1 REVIDEMFEAQ
12 ESTPWYR
19 SLAGLVFASI
29 LLPPIGLVLLW
40 TRRGEAMGTKFL
52 GTLCIV
58 ALGGGYFYLYSYWRA
73 GSHEAQYAALEATCR
88 FGVCL
93 VRHCR

>member
-1 REVIDEMFEAQ
+1 MFEAQ

-40 TRRGEAMGTKFL
+40 TRRGEAMGTKILAMTLPVLFVSWEALL
-52 GTLCIV
+52 GPSRRHL
-58 ALGGGYFYLYSYWRA
+58 RA
-73 GSHEAQYAALEATCR
+73 EVVFPA
-88 FGVCL
+88 
-93 VRHCR
+93 